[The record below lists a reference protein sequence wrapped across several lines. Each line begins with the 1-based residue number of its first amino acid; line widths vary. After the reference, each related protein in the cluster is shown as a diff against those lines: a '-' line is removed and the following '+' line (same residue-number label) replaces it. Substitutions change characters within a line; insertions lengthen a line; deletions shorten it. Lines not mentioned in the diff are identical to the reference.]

1 MKAQSKIE
9 SISLDK
15 LIAHPANPNRMA
27 WSAFKKLAS
36 HIGRS
41 GNYEPIVVRRHPK
54 RDGCFE
60 IINGH
65 HRKKALEELG
75 TKAADCLIWDVSD
88 EETLILLSTLNRLSG
103 NDDLHKK
110 SELIKQLS
118 RRLNIKELSKMLP
131 DSRKSIEHLKALG
144 RTRRKVALLNKC
156 MLNATVFFL
165 TDEQKQ
171 IVDSALKEAI
181 DPGIKGTGAQKRAW
195 AIVEILRQARRR

>member
-1 MKAQSKIE
+1 MQTQSKIE

-27 WSAFKKLAS
+27 ESVFKKLAS

-54 RDGCFE
+54 KDGCFE

-65 HRKKALEELG
+65 HRKRALEELG
-75 TKAADCLIWDVSD
+75 TERADCLIWDVSD
-88 EETLILLSTLNRLSG
+88 DETLVLLSTLNRLSG

-118 RRLNIKELSKMLP
+118 RRLNIKELSRMLP
-131 DSRKSIEHLKALG
+131 DSRRSIEHLRTLG
-144 RTRRKVALLNKC
+144 QTPKRITILNKC
-156 MLNATVFFL
+156 MLNALVFFL
-165 TDEQKQ
+165 TDEQKK
-171 IVDSALKEAI
+171 IVNSTLKEAI
-181 DPGIKGTGAQKRAW
+181 DPGSKGTGAQKRAW
-195 AIVEILRQARRR
+195 AIVEILRQARRK

>member
-1 MKAQSKIE
+1 MKTQSKIE
-9 SISLDK
+9 SIRLDK

-27 WSAFKKLAS
+27 GSVFKKLAS

-41 GNYEPIVVRRHPK
+41 GNYEPIVVRRHPSK
-54 RDGCFE
+54 DGCFE

-75 TKAADCLIWDVSD
+75 TETADCLIWDVTD
-88 EETLILLSTLNRLSG
+88 DQALILLSTLNRLSG

-118 RRLNIKELSKMLP
+118 RRLNIKELSRMLP
-131 DSRKSIEHLKALG
+131 DSRKSIEHLKNLG
-144 RTRRKVALLNKC
+144 HAGRKITILNKC
-156 MLNATVFFL
+156 MLNAVVFFL

-171 IVDSALKEAI
+171 IVNTSLSEAM

-195 AIVEILRQARRR
+195 AIVGILRQARRR

>member
-1 MKAQSKIE
+1 MQAQRKIE

-27 WSAFKKLAS
+27 GSAFKKLAG
-36 HIGRS
+36 HISRS

-54 RDGCFE
+54 KDGCFE

-65 HRKKALEELG
+65 HRKMVLEEIG
-75 TKAADCLIWDVSD
+75 AERADCLVWDVSD
-88 EETLILLSTLNRLSG
+88 DQTLILLSTLNRLSG

-110 SELIKQLS
+110 SELIKQMS
-118 RRLNIKELSKMLP
+118 KRLGIKELSKMLP
-131 DSRKSIEHLKALG
+131 DSRKSIAHLKNLSQKG
-144 RTRRKVALLNKC
+144 KKITLLNKC
-156 MLNATVFFL
+156 MLNAVVFFL

-171 IVDSALKEAI
+171 IVDSTLKEAM